1 MMMMI
6 CTLSAVVQMALL
18 MRLPWKEWTAILS
31 DVSKQGGHGAAHFLR
46 KRKLLGEGRTVKTP
60 CDEIAMSQG

>member
-46 KRKLLGEGRTVKTP
+46 KRKL
-60 CDEIAMSQG
+60 QG